1 MAERPLTGKQI
12 AFIDAYML
20 TRNSAESVRQAGYN
34 SKTPDRLGYELV
46 RNTRVQHEI
55 RRRQSALVKRTDV
68 SEEWVLHRLAQT
80 YELATQAK
88 QFTAANRSL
97 ELIGRHIG
105 MFTASKAPTDNDGY
119 EITVRKVDSVA
130 AIDG

>member
-12 AFIDAYML
+12 AFVDAYML
-20 TRNSAESVRQAGYN
+20 TRNSAESVRQAGYQ
-34 SKTPDRLGYELV
+34 SIHPDRHGYQLL
-46 RNTRVQHEI
+46 RNTRVQGEI
-55 RRRQSALVKRTDV
+55 RRRQSALVRRTDV
-68 SEEWVLHRLAQT
+68 SEEWVIHRLAQT
-80 YELATQAK
+80 YELASQAK

-105 MFTASKAPTDNDGY
+105 LFQASRPVTDNDGY

-130 AIDG
+130 TIDG